1 MEIFDQLCVPGSRVS
16 GVFTCGWGTLVMT
29 VIEKSALVK
38 FSAQQMF
45 DLVND
50 IEAYPQFLPWCS
62 NSRIIKRADDLVEA
76 ELMISKGGFKKS
88 FSTRNRIDRGGR
100 LTVSLLEGPF
110 SYLEGVW
117 DFMPLRE
124 DASKISL
131 NLEFEMS
138 GKLASLAFGAVFNQ
152 ICNTMVSSFTTR
164 AKEIYG

>member
-1 MEIFDQLCVPGSRVS
+1 
-16 GVFTCGWGTLVMT
+16 MT
-29 VIEKSALVK
+29 IVQKSALVK

-62 NSRIIKRADDLVEA
+62 GSRIIKREDDFIEA
-76 ELMISKGGFKKS
+76 ELLISKGGFKKS
-88 FSTRNRIDRGGR
+88 FSTRNQVDKGGR
-100 LTVSLLEGPF
+100 ITISLLNGPF

-117 DFMPLRE
+117 NFMPLRE

-131 NLEFEMS
+131 DLEFEMS
-138 GKLASLAFGAVFNQ
+138 GQLASLAFGAVFSQ
-152 ICNTMVSSFTTR
+152 ICNTMMSSFISR